1 MDVAPRTGRP
11 VGEDGKKNKLL
22 QVRIDEKT
30 LEKLD
35 YCAERLNLNR
45 SDVVRSGIQLVSKQ
59 LDK

>member
-1 MDVAPRTGRP
+1 MWPLAQADRLARMER
-11 VGEDGKKNKLL
+11 KNKLL